1 MSIKI
6 NVKINSDYKNYIYVH
21 MSNVFETKTKLKRLY
36 NKNYT
41 HILNND
47 FISKETK
54 KFF

>member
-1 MSIKI
+1 MSIRI
-6 NVKINSDYKNYIYVH
+6 NVKINSDYKNYVH

-47 FISKETK
+47 FISKEPK